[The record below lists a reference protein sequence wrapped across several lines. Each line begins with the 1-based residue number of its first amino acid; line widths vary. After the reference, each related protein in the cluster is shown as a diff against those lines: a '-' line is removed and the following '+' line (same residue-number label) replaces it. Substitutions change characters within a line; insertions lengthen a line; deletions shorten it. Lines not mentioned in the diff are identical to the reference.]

1 MDFKDQ
7 IKELVERINKSKDHI
22 KTEEATKNAVIM
34 PFIQTLG
41 YDVFNPAEVVPEFVA
56 DIGIKKGEK
65 VDYAIMQDGKPVII
79 IECKC
84 LGEDLELHNT
94 QLFRYYAVVDAK
106 FALLTNGIRYQ
117 FYADLE
123 KENKMDEKPF
133 LDFSI
138 TEINDAEINELKKF
152 HKSYFD
158 IVKIIDTAFELK
170 ASNEIKAILKNEFKT
185 PTDDFVRFFVKQIYQ
200 GKATERII
208 AVFREII
215 KKSANQL
222 ISEMVN
228 EKIKA
233 ALEEKVEIKEET
245 GVKEESIPQNEIE
258 EKKIE
263 TTQLEFEGYAIV
275 KAILRSKGVDISR
288 ISYKDSI
295 TYFAILLDQNTRKP
309 ICRLWLNTKNWYVSL
324 FDTEKRED
332 RKPLE
337 NLDDIYKYENE
348 LFKTVQS
355 YD

>member
-7 IKELVERINKSKDHI
+7 ILNFADRVNKSKDHI
-22 KTEEATKNAVIM
+22 KTEEATKNALIM

-41 YDVFNPAEVVPEFVA
+41 YDVFNPTEVVPEFVA

-65 VDYAIMQDGKPVII
+65 VDYAIIQDGKPVII

-94 QLFRYYAVVDAK
+94 QLFRYFTAVDAR

-117 FYADLE
+117 FYADLD

-133 LDFSI
+133 LDFNI
-138 TEINDAEINELKKF
+138 TEMSDADINELKKF

-158 IVKIIDTAFELK
+158 IDEIFGTAYDLK
-170 ASNEIKAILKNEFKT
+170 VLSEIKAILKDEFKN
-185 PTDDFVRFFVKQIYQ
+185 PKDDFLRFFVKIIHP
-200 GKATERII
+200 GKATERILEQ
-208 AVFREII
+208 FRGIF
-215 KKSANQL
+215 KKSVNQL
-222 ISEMVN
+222 LTEMVN
-228 EKIKA
+228 DKIKA
-233 ALEEKVEIKEET
+233 ALKEDDIKEDPK
-245 GVKEESIPQNEIE
+245 VKEESISQNESG

-288 ISYKDSI
+288 ISYKDSM
-295 TYFAILLDQNTRKP
+295 TYFAISLDQNTRKP

-324 FDTEKRED
+324 FDTEKKED
-332 RKPLE
+332 RKSLE
-337 NLDDIYKYENE
+337 NLDDIYKYEDE
-348 LFKTVQS
+348 LFKTVQN